1 MTNLIFSFETETA
14 NDSIVEGLSNFMK
27 LEPVA
32 TTFGYHVTTVEF
44 ALEDE
49 LAAHRLG
56 KMISVTFPDIDY
68 YVK

>member
-1 MTNLIFSFETETA
+1 MTNLTFSFETETA
-14 NDSIVEGLSNFMK
+14 NDSIVDGLSRYMN

-44 ALEDE
+44 QLDDE

-56 KMISVTFPDIDY
+56 KMISVTFPEIDY